1 VLGLIEESAHRLDIL
16 KRRFDAE
23 AGKPQTTGLLTGL
36 ASEIRRHEGNIARL
50 VESLDPCMLREPKS
64 RQHQEAAYSRW
75 HRGSAV

>member
-1 VLGLIEESAHRLDIL
+1 
-16 KRRFDAE
+16 
-23 AGKPQTTGLLTGL
+23 LTGL